1 MKDDEKEVKVEK
13 EVKSQDPVD
22 QPSEPESKK
31 VKVVVEGEGE
41 GAQEEGPVKEVKE
54 DPSEW

>member
-54 DPSEW
+54 DPSE